1 MNWWEGI
8 FPSWPGPP
16 KEKIPRPWYRFATF
30 TISSPHRPTF
40 LLPPRKQRCGVGRGR
55 HKTQP
60 SLHNPRWWPVP
71 AATPRGVHFHETCLP
86 HRYRAGGE
94 RAVRQVCD
102 GNEHGPS
109 LPHCTKIQTV
119 GFDRTS
125 KSSHAGSF
133 CVATPRFHHGDTSV
147 SNLKAR
153 LCFLSLNT
161 PRFVDGS
168 PSRLLLLSIRCFVVM
183 GTGI

>member
-1 MNWWEGI
+1 VGRHFSFLAW
-8 FPSWPGPP
+8 PP
-16 KEKIPRPWYRFATF
+16 KGKNPEAMVSVRHLYDLFAASPDLP
-30 TISSPHRPTF
+30 SSSSEAT
-40 LLPPRKQRCGVGRGR
+40 LWGGQGTSY
-55 HKTQP
+55 KTQP
-60 SLHNPRWWPVP
+60 SLHNPRWWPVL

-102 GNEHGPS
+102 GNEHGPH

-125 KSSHAGSF
+125 KSSHAGSV